1 MYEDDM
7 STLILYLNKLELNVA
22 HLIIKL
28 IAYLTF
34 QWLTQGTYFLCI
46 MQYCIKYIY
55 NRVGRFWTFL
65 SDNNTVQCTFMNIL
79 LYWMI

>member
-1 MYEDDM
+1 MAIPFSLLSLTRNRETVLFMENYRVASLLYIYYIIMKSKEMLYKDDM

-34 QWLTQGTYFLCI
+34 Q
-46 MQYCIKYIY
+46 
-55 NRVGRFWTFL
+55 
-65 SDNNTVQCTFMNIL
+65 
-79 LYWMI
+79 

>member
-34 QWLTQGTYFLCI
+34 Q
-46 MQYCIKYIY
+46 
-55 NRVGRFWTFL
+55 
-65 SDNNTVQCTFMNIL
+65 
-79 LYWMI
+79 